1 VRSSDTLPG
10 GSGNG
15 TGDTLQRRLQEE
27 YYQELDAQL
36 PEIPLYTKD
45 SVGGNWLIHD
55 IIKHKDVKRSK
66 KNIRQHLVRWR
77 AGSTSWKNADDLMR
91 FRYLVNRYNRRNHLY
106 KFIC

>member
-1 VRSSDTLPG
+1 VQADTLLVRSSDTLPG

-55 IIKHKDVKRSK
+55 IIKHKDVKRNK
-66 KNIRQHLVRWR
+66 KKYQATSGAMACRQHFME
-77 AGSTSWKNADDLMR
+77 KC
-91 FRYLVNRYNRRNHLY
+91 RRPHEIQI
-106 KFIC
+106 FS